1 MQIWRQ
7 MSIPTRWGWCADQQK
22 VEEKW
27 CDRFSS
33 LFFGV
38 YTIGFCVSCFSSE
51 RIYSTERR
59 KIGIE
64 SHRRTRGTTSQFGTE
79 KVHREASFRKCE
91 FHECNPCAPKFAERT
106 RDETLH
112 QERCACRVAWD
123 LANHVCKLKKTDNA
137 AFYYPF
143 EARAMRAPTDSG
155 ASRHMLCKKEL
166 SWDEMETLRRSRNST
181 TVVTASGEVQT
192 NVEAH
197 EYVHDLDL
205 FVTGSLLEETSAV
218 LSTLRRTRW
227 TTAVDQ
233 TREQIMQNGRLRTS
247 CCLGLPS
254 NSGTNSSSLSQD
266 SSSTSS
272 SLATE
277 RSDEP
282 APGNWRESPKTQNRN
297 ERTKRDTNRA
307 SDDRLRDLP
316 EWFHTHFSKDR
327 NCEVCLRTKMT
338 RAPCRRCTGEAA
350 PLAEKFGD
358 FWWQQ
363 IAKFSVRT
371 VNLETITDTQ
381 SWYKPWKTQT
391 SQKTEKSLRRFLEPS
406 EKPKVIYTD
415 NSLEFGKPCEDLSW
429 NHRTSTPHRSE
440 TNGIA
445 ERAVRRVKEGTSAV
459 LLQSGLDEK
468 WWADSMECCCCLR
481 HVQDLLADVKTPY
494 ERRFGETL
502 KSPIIRGISSDF
514 CTRPVQAPPFWQES
528 FTWNSPRIS
537 VNRGVNLERRFW
549 SQTF

>member
-1 MQIWRQ
+1 MCLDYKSDKGCKYGDKCRF
-7 MSIPTRWGWCADQQK
+7 RH
-22 VEEKW
+22 VEVDVQTSKKLKKSGVTGSVA
-27 CDRFSS
+27 F
-33 LFFGV
+33 FFGV

-51 RIYSTERR
+51 KIYSTERR

-91 FHECNPCAPKFAERT
+91 FHERNPCAPKFAERT

-218 LSTLRRTRW
+218 LSTLRRTRR

-233 TREQIMQNGRLRTS
+233 TREHIMQNGRLRTS
-247 CCLGLPS
+247 CCPGLPS

-272 SLATE
+272 RPATE

-297 ERTKRDTNRA
+297 EKTKRDTNRA

-358 FWWQQ
+358 LMTADHKVLSENCESRNNHRYAVVVQAVKNSNFSEDGKEFEKASRAVGKTESHLHWQFTGIWQ
-363 IAKFSVRT
+363 TLWRSIMESSNFNTSSIRDEWHCWKSR
-371 VNLETITDTQ
+371 TQ
-381 SWYKPWKTQT
+381 SERRNICCIVAIRLGWKMVGWFYGMLLLSATCPRPPGRCENYLR
-391 SQKTEKSLRRFLEPS
+391 KAIRRNIEKSNNWWNIIRFLHETSPGS
-406 EKPKVIYTD
+406 TILARKFY
-415 NSLEFGKPCEDLSW
+415 LE
-429 NHRTSTPHRSE
+429 
-440 TNGIA
+440 
-445 ERAVRRVKEGTSAV
+445 
-459 LLQSGLDEK
+459 
-468 WWADSMECCCCLR
+468 
-481 HVQDLLADVKTPY
+481 
-494 ERRFGETL
+494 
-502 KSPIIRGISSDF
+502 
-514 CTRPVQAPPFWQES
+514 
-528 FTWNSPRIS
+528 
-537 VNRGVNLERRFW
+537 
-549 SQTF
+549 